1 MMVFERCTSTITYNN
16 WKYWIYLIK
25 GPVEEKLLPAL
36 SVPIE
41 VEVPLLL
48 AIPLLAILEPSV
60 FFIDCVKAAC
70 SD

>member
-1 MMVFERCTSTITYNN
+1 LKLR
-16 WKYWIYLIK
+16 IYLIK

>member
-1 MMVFERCTSTITYNN
+1 LRDAPPLKFKHKMAF
-16 WKYWIYLIK
+16 WIYLIK

-48 AIPLLAILEPSV
+48 AMPLPAILDPSV